1 MSRIE
6 GQSLAEMLK
15 RGAAMVP
22 HHLFQPKL
30 RFWDKRLHLVDVC
43 LLFGFGL
50 PKQVGFSSS
59 SNSSMPR
66 WLEVMLAEKFFN
78 SCMIHE
84 TSKKNEK
91 NIFCL
96 DCCSSFCPQCLPPHR
111 PHRLLQVR
119 RYVYHDV
126 VRVDD
131 LEKLIDCSSVQS
143 YTTNSAK
150 VVFLNERPPSRPFRG
165 SGNACLSCYRP
176 LQDPY
181 LFCSL
186 ACKVKELLQNEGGLW
201 KELRECEY
209 LPLPSS
215 CDLDE
220 GQLTPDSILE
230 SATSSAS
237 SGGGA
242 ELGVADTEPV
252 SWRKMRS
259 VPRRAAA
266 AAEVASRRKKGV
278 PVRAPLF

>member
-1 MSRIE
+1 
-6 GQSLAEMLK
+6 
-15 RGAAMVP
+15 
-22 HHLFQPKL
+22 
-30 RFWDKRLHLVDVC
+30 
-43 LLFGFGL
+43 
-50 PKQVGFSSS
+50 
-59 SNSSMPR
+59 MPG
-66 WLEVMLAEKFFN
+66 WLEAMLGEKFFN
-78 SCMIHE
+78 PCMIHE

-186 ACKVKELLQNEGGLW
+186 ACKVKELLRSEGGLW

-215 CDLDE
+215 CELDE

-230 SATSSAS
+230 STSATSSAS
-237 SGGGA
+237 SGGGGA
-242 ELGVADTEPV
+242 AG
-252 SWRKMRS
+252 
-259 VPRRAAA
+259 AAA
-266 AAEVASRRKKGV
+266 LSTVGTEAVSQRKKRSGTGRRGPDRVPGPEMSSRRKKGV
-278 PVRAPLF
+278 PIRAPLF